1 MEAMSTL
8 STVLFTEYR
17 SRVLGLLLLHPE
29 RSYYL
34 REIARITATVPGT
47 LKREMDK
54 LLEVGLLTI
63 KKVGNQ
69 NHYQAN
75 PDCPIYEDL
84 ANILRK
90 TSGLSDVLMNAL
102 LPLNENIHSAFVY
115 GSLASGKINNQ
126 SDIDLMLIGEVSY
139 AEVVLLL
146 HPLQEQLGREIN
158 PKIFTAKEWHQLVK
172 DNGAFVH
179 DVLSKPKLFITGN
192 EQQLHTNEVTHH
204 ATKLSRNQS

>member
-1 MEAMSTL
+1 MSTL
-8 STVLFTEYR
+8 SSVLFTEYR

-34 REIARITATVPGT
+34 REIARLTATVPGT

-54 LLEVGLLTI
+54 LLEVDLLTV

-75 PDCPIYEDL
+75 RGCPIYEDL
-84 ANILRK
+84 SNVLRK
-90 TSGLSDVLMNAL
+90 TSGLSDVLITAL
-102 LPLNENIHSAFVY
+102 LPLSEKIQSAFVF
-115 GSLASGKINNQ
+115 GSVASGKVNAK
-126 SDIDLMLIGEVSY
+126 SDIDLMLIGEVTY

-158 PKIFTAKEWHQLVK
+158 PKIYADKEWSKLVK

-179 DVLSKPKLFITGN
+179 DVLSKPKLFIIGN
-192 EQQLHTNEVTHH
+192 EQQLQSNEASHQF
-204 ATKLSRNQS
+204 TKSSRNKS

>member
-1 MEAMSTL
+1 MSTL
-8 STVLFTEYR
+8 SSVLFTEYR

-34 REIARITATVPGT
+34 REIARLTATVPGT

-54 LLEVGLLTI
+54 LLEVGLLTV

-75 PDCPIYEDL
+75 RECPIYEDL
-84 ANILRK
+84 SNVLRK
-90 TSGLSDVLMNAL
+90 TSGLSDVLIAAL
-102 LPLNENIHSAFVY
+102 LPLSEKLQSTFVF
-115 GSLASGKINNQ
+115 GSVASGKVNAK
-126 SDIDLMLIGEVSY
+126 SDIDLMLIGDVSY
-139 AEVVLLL
+139 AEVVPLL

-158 PKIFTAKEWHQLVK
+158 PKIYADKEWNKLMK

-179 DVLSKPKLFITGN
+179 DVLSKPKLFIIGN
-192 EQQLHTNEVTHH
+192 EQQLHTHE
-204 ATKLSRNQS
+204 ASDLSTKPSRNQS

>member
-1 MEAMSTL
+1 MTTL
-8 STVLFTEYR
+8 SSILFTEYR

-34 REIARITATVPGT
+34 REIARLTATVPGT

-54 LLEVGLLTI
+54 LLEVDLLTV

-75 PDCPIYEDL
+75 RECPIYEDL
-84 ANILRK
+84 SNVLRK
-90 TSGLSDVLMNAL
+90 TSGLSDVLIAAL
-102 LPLNENIHSAFVY
+102 LPLSEKIQSAFVF
-115 GSLASGKINNQ
+115 GSVASGKVNAK
-126 SDIDLMLIGEVSY
+126 SDIDLMLIGEVTY

-158 PKIFTAKEWHQLVK
+158 PKIYADKEWNKLMK

-179 DVLSKPKLFITGN
+179 DVLSKPKLFIIGN
-192 EQQLHTNEVTHH
+192 EQQLQPNEASHQF
-204 ATKLSRNQS
+204 TKSSRNKS

>member
-1 MEAMSTL
+1 MSTL
-8 STVLFTEYR
+8 SSVLFTEYR

-34 REIARITATVPGT
+34 REIARLTATVPGT

-54 LLEVGLLTI
+54 LLEVDLLTV

-75 PDCPIYEDL
+75 RECPIYEDL
-84 ANILRK
+84 SNVLRK
-90 TSGLSDVLMNAL
+90 TSGLSDVLITAL
-102 LPLNENIHSAFVY
+102 LPLSEKIQSAFVF
-115 GSLASGKINNQ
+115 GSVASGKVNAK
-126 SDIDLMLIGEVSY
+126 SDIDLMLIGEVTY

-158 PKIFTAKEWHQLVK
+158 PKIYADKEWSKLVK

-179 DVLSKPKLFITGN
+179 DVLSKPKLFIIGN
-192 EQQLHTNEVTHH
+192 EQQLQSNEASHQF
-204 ATKLSRNQS
+204 TKSSRNKS

>member
-1 MEAMSTL
+1 MSTL
-8 STVLFTEYR
+8 SSVLFTEYR

-34 REIARITATVPGT
+34 REIARLTATVPGT

-54 LLEVGLLTI
+54 LLEVDLLTV

-75 PDCPIYEDL
+75 RECPIYEDL
-84 ANILRK
+84 SNVVRK
-90 TSGLSDVLMNAL
+90 TSGLSDVLIATL
-102 LPLNENIHSAFVY
+102 LPLSEKIQSAFVF
-115 GSLASGKINNQ
+115 GSVASGNVNAK
-126 SDIDLMLIGEVSY
+126 SDIDLMLIGDLTY
-139 AEVVLLL
+139 AEVVSQM

-158 PKIFTAKEWHQLVK
+158 PKIFTVKEWQKLIQ

-179 DVLSKPKLFITGN
+179 DVLSKTKLFIIGN
-192 EQQLHTNEVTHH
+192 EQQLQIHEASHQSK
-204 ATKLSRNQS
+204 KLNRNQS

>member
-1 MEAMSTL
+1 MSTL
-8 STVLFTEYR
+8 SSVLFTEYR

-34 REIARITATVPGT
+34 REIARLTATVPGT

-54 LLEVGLLTI
+54 LLEVGLLTV

-75 PDCPIYEDL
+75 RECPIYEDL
-84 ANILRK
+84 SNVLRK
-90 TSGLSDVLMNAL
+90 TSGLSDVLIAAL
-102 LPLNENIHSAFVY
+102 LPLSEKLQSTFVF
-115 GSLASGKINNQ
+115 GSVASGKVNAK
-126 SDIDLMLIGEVSY
+126 SDIDLMLIGGVSY
-139 AEVVLLL
+139 AEVVPLL

-158 PKIFTAKEWHQLVK
+158 PKIYADKEWNKLMK

-179 DVLSKPKLFITGN
+179 DVLSKPKLFIIGN
-192 EQQLHTNEVTHH
+192 EQQLHTNEASDHS
-204 ATKLSRNQS
+204 TKPSRN

>member
-1 MEAMSTL
+1 MSTL
-8 STVLFTEYR
+8 SSILFTEYR

-34 REIARITATVPGT
+34 REIARLTATVPGT

-54 LLEVGLLTI
+54 LLEVDLLTV

-75 PDCPIYEDL
+75 RECPIYEDL
-84 ANILRK
+84 TNVLRK
-90 TSGLSDVLMNAL
+90 TSGLSDVLIAAL
-102 LPLNENIHSAFVY
+102 LPLSEKIQSAFIF
-115 GSLASGKINNQ
+115 GSVASGKVNAK
-126 SDIDLMLIGEVSY
+126 SDIDLMLIGEVTY

-158 PKIFTAKEWHQLVK
+158 PKIYADKEWSKLVK

-179 DVLSKPKLFITGN
+179 DVLRKQKLFIIGN
-192 EQQLHTNEVTHH
+192 EQQLQSNEVSHQS
-204 ATKLSRNQS
+204 TKPSRNQP

>member
-1 MEAMSTL
+1 MSTL
-8 STVLFTEYR
+8 SSILFTEYR

-34 REIARITATVPGT
+34 REIARLTATVPGT

-54 LLEVGLLTI
+54 LLEVGLLTV

-75 PDCPIYEDL
+75 RDCPIYEDL
-84 ANILRK
+84 SNVLRK
-90 TSGLSDVLMNAL
+90 TSGLSDVLIAAL
-102 LPLNENIHSAFVY
+102 LPLSEKIQSAFVF
-115 GSLASGKINNQ
+115 GSVASGKVNAK
-126 SDIDLMLIGEVSY
+126 SDIDLMLIGEVTY

-158 PKIFTAKEWHQLVK
+158 PKIYADKEWSKLVK

-179 DVLSKPKLFITGN
+179 DVLRKQKLFIIGN
-192 EQQLHTNEVTHH
+192 EQQLQSNEVSHQS
-204 ATKLSRNQS
+204 TKPSRNQP

>member
-1 MEAMSTL
+1 MTTL
-8 STVLFTEYR
+8 SSILFTEYR

-34 REIARITATVPGT
+34 REIARLTATVPGT

-54 LLEVGLLTI
+54 LLEVDLLTV
-63 KKVGNQ
+63 KKEGNQ

-75 PDCPIYEDL
+75 RECPIYEDL
-84 ANILRK
+84 SNVLRK
-90 TSGLSDVLMNAL
+90 TSGLSDVLIAAL
-102 LPLNENIHSAFVY
+102 LPLSEKIQSAFVF
-115 GSLASGKINNQ
+115 GSVASGKVNAK
-126 SDIDLMLIGEVSY
+126 SDIDLMLIGEVTY

-158 PKIFTAKEWHQLVK
+158 PKIYADKEWNKLMK

-179 DVLSKPKLFITGN
+179 DVLSKPKLFIIGN
-192 EQQLHTNEVTHH
+192 EQQLQPNEASHQF
-204 ATKLSRNQS
+204 TKSSRNKS